1 MVHVSQL
8 VSVWVAIRCSRL
20 LPNDSMHRAVCTPPL
35 VFSPLLQ
42 SETYAAESD
51 AIERDVIGR
60 EQRYLLRLWPR
71 GVCAWSSQLRS
82 EDQIA
87 LHHDG
92 MLHLKRINTSAH
104 LGVVCIRMWLLH
116 WCLVFSCAMPLS
128 CYAPCNKV
136 RMDTV
141 HVRPSCS
148 CSWLCIHDTPNL
160 YHGVMQVPQH
170 THVIAQGCTK
180 RFGEVVTTPDL

>member
-35 VFSPLLQ
+35 IFNPLPQ

-51 AIERDVIGR
+51 AIERDVLGR
-60 EQRYLLRLWPR
+60 EQRYLLRLWPS
-71 GVCAWSSQLRS
+71 GVCVWSSQLRS
-82 EDQIA
+82 EDQIT

-128 CYAPCNKV
+128 CYVPCIRSGWIPCMHDPTAHVHGYVFTTRLTCTTVSCRCRNT
-136 RMDTV
+136 RM
-141 HVRPSCS
+141 
-148 CSWLCIHDTPNL
+148 
-160 YHGVMQVPQH
+160 
-170 THVIAQGCTK
+170 
-180 RFGEVVTTPDL
+180 